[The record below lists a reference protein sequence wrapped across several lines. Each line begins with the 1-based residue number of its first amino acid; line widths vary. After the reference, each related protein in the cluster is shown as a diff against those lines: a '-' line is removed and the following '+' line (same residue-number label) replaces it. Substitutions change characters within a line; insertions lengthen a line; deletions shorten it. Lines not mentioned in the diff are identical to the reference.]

1 MLNFIL
7 GLLLAYAVCI
17 TLMFLGSVARWYEA
31 KKDRELSLRILYAVD
46 PMAFYEVV
54 DRGSETPKP
63 AKKEN

>member
-7 GLLLAYAVCI
+7 GLLLAYSICI
-17 TLMFLGSVARWYEA
+17 TLIFLGSVARWYEV

-54 DRGSETPKP
+54 DRGAEAPKTVE
-63 AKKEN
+63 KEN

>member
-7 GLLLAYAVCI
+7 GLLLAYSICI
-17 TLMFLGSVARWYEA
+17 TLIFLGSVARWYEA

-46 PMAFYEVV
+46 PVSFYEVV
-54 DRGSETPKP
+54 DRGSETPKT